1 MFGFL
6 ISKIMTI
13 FVMLY
18 FVIMR
23 FGEFLKQ
30 SRVEKGQTMQQ
41 LSALSGIDQ
50 ALISKYESSKR
61 FPSDKHLL
69 CLASALDVPVHS
81 LKKEWIA
88 DRILQLLGDYD
99 DPLAVLT
106 LAESRVE
113 YLTSQKALQL
123 QDVDEY
129 TKDRLSELDDLHKDW
144 TGKKPLNAL
153 QLSKLQEYF
162 NVNYTF
168 DSNRIEGNTLTLQE
182 THLVVNEGITISGKS
197 MKEHL
202 EAINHMEA
210 IGFIR
215 DMVTGN
221 EDITKRNVLDI
232 HRLVLKSIDKENAGA
247 YRKVGVRISGSQHMP
262 PDALQ
267 VPELMDDFFRFY
279 QEQKLKMHP
288 VLLAAEMHERL
299 VSIHPFIDGNGRTA
313 RLVMNFILLKN
324 GYTLAILKGDAESR
338 LEYYKALEDVQLNN
352 DQRPFYNLIIRKV
365 KDSLKEHLSMV

>member
-1 MFGFL
+1 
-6 ISKIMTI
+6 
-13 FVMLY
+13 
-18 FVIMR
+18 
-23 FGEFLKQ
+23 
-30 SRVEKGQTMQQ
+30 MQEV
-41 LSALSGIDQ
+41 SAASGIDQ

-61 FPSDKHLL
+61 FPSDKHI
-69 CLASALDVPVHS
+69 LALAAALHTSVHS
-81 LKKEWIA
+81 LKKEWVA
-88 DRILQLLGDYD
+88 DRILQILEDVE
-99 DPLAVLT
+99 DPIAVLT

-113 YLTSQKALQL
+113 YLTSNKALQL
-123 QDVDEY
+123 QEVNADTRHMLTEI
-129 TKDRLSELDDLHKDW
+129 DDLHKEW
-144 TGKKPLNAL
+144 SNKKPLNTL

-221 EDITKRNVLDI
+221 EDISKRSVLDI
-232 HRLVLKSIDKENAGA
+232 HRLVLKSIDKENAGV
-247 YRKVGVRISGSQHMP
+247 YRKVGVRISGSRHVP
-262 PDALQ
+262 PDALE
-267 VPELMDDFFRFY
+267 VPHLMEDFFRFY

-313 RLVMNFILLKN
+313 RLLMNFVLLKH
-324 GYTLAILKGDAESR
+324 GYTLAILKGDLDSR
-338 LEYYKALEDVQLNN
+338 LRYYQVLEKVQLDN
-352 DQRPFYNLIIRKV
+352 DQKPFYELIIEKV
-365 KDSLKEHLSMV
+365 KESLQEHLGMV